1 MERCYNHAAYVFNRS
16 KSKTQPRVVA
26 DLWEKTACE
35 EPVML
40 RLIRPAAIILLVVAI
55 SLSAAASANSLFKK
69 GKDAEA
75 RQNYEQAYEYYR
87 QAYDLK
93 PKDLAYRAAYERLRF
108 YAGASHVKR
117 GQLLRDSG
125 KLDEALAEFQKAVE
139 VDPSSP
145 IAQQEIRRTQQ
156 MIDAAKTPGP
166 KASAPSPSGLEQRV
180 QEAQGPVELA
190 TISNIPITLKLT
202 EDTKVIYETVGK
214 LAGINVLFDPDYTS
228 RRVKIELNGVT
239 LEQALQIIA
248 LESKTFWRPVTP
260 NTIFVASDTPAKR
273 KDVEQSVIKTF
284 YLANLSQPT
293 ELQDVVNAL
302 RQILEISRIQPL
314 PSQGALVVRGT
325 PDQIALAEKLVGD
338 LDKARSEVIVDV
350 AVMQVSRDK
359 ARTLGINPPT
369 SATVALQNNINTTTP
384 ATTTGGTTTT
394 TGNTVS
400 TSGSANQINL
410 NRLGNLNATDFTV
423 TINPATATALFNDST
438 TKIIQNPQIRAVDG
452 QKASLK
458 IGDRV
463 PVATGSF
470 QPGIGGVGINPLV
483 NTQFQYLDVGVNI
496 DITPRVHAAREV
508 TLKISMDISN
518 VTGQSNI
525 GGISQPIIGQRKIE
539 HEIRLKEGEVNLLGG
554 MLEDSTTK
562 SLSGIPGLSQIPI
575 LRYLFGQT
583 NTEHRE
589 NEIVFALIPHIVRSQ
604 DLSELNQRALQVG
617 TASAIELR
625 RVSRPAPGDGGA
637 PTQPTPTP
645 PPAQPAPPPAQT
657 PPPSQGSAG
666 GAASFMFDPANVTQ
680 PAGSTF
686 AVNVLLTG
694 AQNVYSVPLQVS
706 YDPKVLQVVNV
717 SNGGL
722 LSQDGQSVALV
733 HRDDDQSGAL
743 QITATRPPGSAG
755 ISGQG
760 AVVTLTF
767 MAKASGQSTL
777 TISKG
782 GAKDPNMQSLPVS
795 GAVATV
801 TVQ

>member
-1 MERCYNHAAYVFNRS
+1 
-16 KSKTQPRVVA
+16 
-26 DLWEKTACE
+26 
-35 EPVML
+35 ML
-40 RLIRPAAIILLVVAI
+40 RLIRPAAIVLLVVTITLAA
-55 SLSAAASANSLFKK
+55 AAASANSLFKK

-75 RQNYEQAYEYYR
+75 RQNYEQAYEYYK

-145 IAQQEIRRTQQ
+145 IALQEVRRTQQ
-156 MIDAAKTPGP
+156 MIDAAKAPGP
-166 KASAPSPSGLEQRV
+166 KAAAPASSGLEQRV
-180 QEAQGPVELA
+180 QEAQGPVELSA
-190 TISNIPITLKLT
+190 ISNIPITLKLT

-239 LEQALQIIA
+239 LEQALEIIA
-248 LESKTFWRPVTP
+248 LESKTFWRPVTA

-369 SATVALQNNINTTTP
+369 SATVALQNNINTTTTTP
-384 ATTTGGTTTT
+384 TTGGTTTPIAN
-394 TGNTVS
+394 TGS
-400 TSGSANQINL
+400 SSGSANQINL

-423 TINPATATALFNDST
+423 TINPATATALFTDST

-496 DITPRVHAAREV
+496 DITPRVHAGREV
-508 TLKISMDISN
+508 TLKVSMDISN

-525 GGISQPIIGQRKIE
+525 GGISQPVIGQRKIE

-645 PPAQPAPPPAQT
+645 TPAQPVPPPAQT
-657 PPPSQGSAG
+657 PPPSQGPAG
-666 GAASFMFDPANVTQ
+666 GTASFIFDPAIVTQ